1 MPMDETPTDS
11 LIELESQVMH
21 LQNDLKQMNNV
32 ILDQQRE
39 IESLNQRI
47 QQLESRLEET
57 GEGPENR
64 DPLEERPPH
73 Y

>member
-1 MPMDETPTDS
+1 MNDS
-11 LIELESQVMH
+11 PNDRLIELESIVMH
-21 LQNDLKQMNNV
+21 LQNDLMQMNNV

-39 IESLNQRI
+39 IESFNQRI
-47 QQLESRLEET
+47 QQLESRLAETAESPEEH
-57 GEGPENR
+57 

>member
-1 MPMDETPTDS
+1 MDDS
-11 LIELESQVMH
+11 PNDRLIELESQVMH
-21 LQNDLKQMNNV
+21 LQNDLEQMNNV

-39 IESLNQRI
+39 IESLNQRF
-47 QQLESRLEET
+47 QQLESRLSET
-57 GEGPENR
+57 AEGPEKR

>member
-1 MPMDETPTDS
+1 MSDPKNDP
-11 LIELESQVMH
+11 LIDLESIVMH
-21 LQNDLKQMNNV
+21 LQNDLEQMNNV

-39 IESLNQRI
+39 MESLNRKI
-47 QQLESRLEET
+47 QHLESRLDKTADSPEE
-57 GEGPENR
+57 R